1 MIESGC
7 ILFLERKI
15 KVDDNSFPKV
25 ITTIS
30 NPTSE
35 KKKSSVKGNYTK
47 QTYLTMIEA
56 KISHKCCD

>member
-1 MIESGC
+1 MVESGC

-30 NPTSE
+30 NPTS
-35 KKKSSVKGNYTK
+35 KKKKIFSKGELYKTNLFKY
-47 QTYLTMIEA
+47 
-56 KISHKCCD
+56 DRG

>member
-1 MIESGC
+1 MVESGC

-30 NPTSE
+30 NPTS
-35 KKKSSVKGNYTK
+35 KKKIFSKGELYKTNLFKY
-47 QTYLTMIEA
+47 
-56 KISHKCCD
+56 DRG

>member
-1 MIESGC
+1 MVESGC

-30 NPTSE
+30 NPTSK
-35 KKKSSVKGNYTK
+35 KKKSLVKGNYTK
-47 QTYLTMIEA
+47 QTYLNIIEA